1 MTTISAV
8 INNHQHLIELMDSCD
23 ERVPDS
29 DTCVKAAGLL
39 KIIRQKKFMFI
50 LHAVQRILLILKP
63 ADQQL
68 QERETDILS
77 GIQLVT
83 SIIQVLKRMREDG
96 ENTFKNINDATLLL
110 DLKDSTTRRRCVA
123 PRLLEVYVTQSST
136 GHRDLSPQSKLKGIM
151 YEIIDSCV
159 VELQTRFSERNITY
173 VKSMLSLWP
182 LNENFLAFESI
193 SPLANLMQFSAN
205 DMEALQNESFVAKPF
220 LLEHFNRETHKC
232 LGDICTFMHAYKT
245 AFPKVYTL
253 LVGGATFGA
262 STATCEA
269 SFSTLSRILTP
280 FRQSMT
286 HQRKANLVIMSF
298 MYDYTRGVDKDE
310 VLREIAKKN
319 RRLQLF

>member
-1 MTTISAV
+1 
-8 INNHQHLIELMDSCD
+8 
-23 ERVPDS
+23 
-29 DTCVKAAGLL
+29 
-39 KIIRQKKFMFI
+39 MFI

-68 QERETDILS
+68 QERETDILT

-110 DLKDSTTRRRCVA
+110 DLEDSTTRRRCVA

-151 YEIIDSCV
+151 YEIIDSYV
-159 VELQTRFSERNITY
+159 AELQTRFSERNIMY

-205 DMEALQNESFVAKPF
+205 DMEALQNESLVPKPF

-232 LGDICTFMHAYKT
+232 LGDICTFMRAYKT

-286 HQRKANLVIMSF
+286 HQRKANLEIMSF
-298 MYDYTRGVDKDE
+298 LHDYTRGVDKDV

>member
-1 MTTISAV
+1 
-8 INNHQHLIELMDSCD
+8 
-23 ERVPDS
+23 
-29 DTCVKAAGLL
+29 
-39 KIIRQKKFMFI
+39 
-50 LHAVQRILLILKP
+50 
-63 ADQQL
+63 
-68 QERETDILS
+68 
-77 GIQLVT
+77 
-83 SIIQVLKRMREDG
+83 
-96 ENTFKNINDATLLL
+96 
-110 DLKDSTTRRRCVA
+110 
-123 PRLLEVYVTQSST
+123 
-136 GHRDLSPQSKLKGIM
+136 M

-159 VELQTRFSERNITY
+159 AELQTRFSERNITY

-182 LNENFLAFESI
+182 LNENILAFESI

-205 DMEALQNESFVAKPF
+205 DMEALQNESLVAKPF

-298 MYDYTRGVDKDE
+298 MHDYTRGVDKDE